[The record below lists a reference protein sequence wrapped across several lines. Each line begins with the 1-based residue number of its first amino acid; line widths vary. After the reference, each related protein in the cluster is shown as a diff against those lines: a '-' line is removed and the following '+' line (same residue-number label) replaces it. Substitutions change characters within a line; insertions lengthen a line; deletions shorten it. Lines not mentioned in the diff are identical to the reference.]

1 MGVYKKGSTMFE
13 ILTLILFG
21 WLVWK
26 AFGLFFKITWGL
38 AKIIAALL
46 LIFAFPLLFVCIA
59 FIGGIAA
66 PHHFDRCGCWHP
78 EGLCLI

>member
-1 MGVYKKGSTMFE
+1 MFE
-13 ILTLILFG
+13 ILTLVIFG

-46 LIFAFPLLFVCIA
+46 LVFAFPVLFVCIA
-59 FIGGIAA
+59 FIGGVALLLPI
-66 PHHFDRCGCWHP
+66 
-78 EGLCLI
+78 LLIGGAVGILKACV

>member
-1 MGVYKKGSTMFE
+1 MGVYKKESTMFE

-38 AKIIAALL
+38 AKIIATLL
-46 LIFAFPLLFVCIA
+46 LIFAFPVPFVLPLLEALHCCSPSF
-59 FIGGIAA
+59 
-66 PHHFDRCGCWHP
+66 
-78 EGLCLI
+78 